1 MKKKSKDGVTVRK
14 SDDPKTWE
22 EFYKAFLNLLPK
34 VSNSHNPADIFR
46 DVCRIFSLSIR
57 GTVTISQIEKDEIE
71 KQYQSFVSK
80 YGNEGMSKIATL
92 LAYTVEALELRR
104 SDFLGHIYEA
114 LNATVKSFGQF
125 LTPDSIAKM
134 MGQVTFSTHDIE
146 HGKIIRMDDP
156 SCGAGALLI
165 EAAEAYITN
174 GGRQGDLL
182 LYGEDL
188 DATACCITYVQFSL
202 LGYAAIVMHQDTL
215 SMKVYEGPWY
225 TPCYFAHGMPM
236 RLIAEGM
243 SEKNDEQAEA
253 RQGKSIEMPQE
264 KPVEETKPINVRE
277 LVQGEFN
284 F

>member
-1 MKKKSKDGVTVRK
+1 MKKKSKDGVTVRNV
-14 SDDPKTWE
+14 DEPKTWE

-34 VSNSHNPADIFR
+34 VSNSHNPTDIFR

-71 KQYQSFVSK
+71 KQYQSFVAK
-80 YGNEGMSKIATL
+80 YGNDGMGKIAML
-92 LAYTVEALELRR
+92 LAYVVEALELRR
-104 SDFLGHIYEA
+104 SDFLGHVYEA

-202 LGYAAIVMHQDTL
+202 LGYAAIVTHQDTL

-236 RLIAEGM
+236 RLLAER
-243 SEKNDEQAEA
+243 SRQKAEQMEDLV
-253 RQGKSIEMPQE
+253 KSVPA
-264 KPVEETKPINVRE
+264 KPIEKKDVIELQE

>member
-1 MKKKSKDGVTVRK
+1 MKKKSKDGMTVRNV
-14 SDDPKTWE
+14 DEPKTLE

-34 VSNSHNPADIFR
+34 VSNSHNPTDIFR

-71 KQYQSFVSK
+71 KQYQSFVAK
-80 YGNEGMSKIATL
+80 YGNDGMGKIAML
-92 LAYTVEALELRR
+92 LAYVVEALELRR
-104 SDFLGHIYEA
+104 SDFLGHVYEA

-134 MGQVTFSTHDIE
+134 MGQMTFSTHDIE

-174 GGRQGDLL
+174 GGRQGNLL

-202 LGYAAIVMHQDTL
+202 LGYAAIVTHQDTL

-236 RLIAEGM
+236 RLLAER
-243 SEKNDEQAEA
+243 SRQKAEQMEDLVNSVPA
-253 RQGKSIEMPQE
+253 
-264 KPVEETKPINVRE
+264 KPIEKEDVIEVRN
-277 LVQGEFN
+277 LVQGEFS

>member
-1 MKKKSKDGVTVRK
+1 MAVSKVDE
-14 SDDPKTWE
+14 PKTWE
-22 EFYKAFLNLLPK
+22 GFYKAFLNLLPK
-34 VSNSHNPADIFR
+34 VSNSHNPTDIFR

-71 KQYQSFVSK
+71 KQYQSFVAK
-80 YGNEGMSKIATL
+80 YGNDGMGKIAML
-92 LAYTVEALELRR
+92 LAYVVEALELRR
-104 SDFLGHIYEA
+104 IDFLGHVYEA
-114 LNATVKSFGQF
+114 LNATVRGWGQF

-134 MGQVTFSTHDIE
+134 MGHMTFSSHDIV

-202 LGYAAIVMHQDTL
+202 LGYAAIVTHQDTL

-243 SEKNDEQAEA
+243 AKKNDEHAKAKRWE
-253 RQGKSIEMPQE
+253 SIEIPQE

>member
-1 MKKKSKDGVTVRK
+1 MKKSSENGVTTRK
-14 SDDPKTWE
+14 VGEPRTWE
-22 EFYKAFLNLLPK
+22 DFYKAFQNLLPR
-34 VSNSHNPADIFR
+34 VSNSHSPSDIFR
-46 DVCRIFSLSIR
+46 DVCRIFSLSLR
-57 GTVTISQIEKDEIE
+57 GAVTVVQTEKDEIE
-71 KQYQSFVSK
+71 KQYMSYVEK
-80 YGNEGMSKIATL
+80 YGKEGMEKVSIL
-92 LAYTVEALELRR
+92 FAYVVQALELRR
-104 SDFLGHIYEA
+104 SDFLGHVYEA

-134 MGQVTFSTHDIE
+134 IGRVTFGSTEIE
-146 HGKIIRMDDP
+146 QGKIIKLNDP

-188 DATACCITYVQFSL
+188 DATACCITYVQFSF
-202 LGYAAIVMHQDTL
+202 LGYAAIVTHQDTL

-243 SEKNDEQAEA
+243 AKKNDEQAEA
-253 RQGKSIEMPQE
+253 KQWGSIEMPQE
-264 KPVEETKPINVRE
+264 EPVEETKPINVRE